1 MAAVLMSRFPN
12 NGPELWAYQASIVRA
27 ARKYEGT
34 AWVAYDRQYRRE
46 ALAGKCLNWSRVNP
60 RLYSEAFT
68 GRAKAIPRCH
78 QCLSDTHTLSACPLA
93 APGGNPDGLDTTK
106 SSAPQEICRGYNDGH
121 TRCRYRHVCSGCSY
135 PHPWSRCPKHSSKGG
150 HDRGRSRSPSRKGGK
165 WQGRT

>member
-1 MAAVLMSRFPN
+1 M
-12 NGPELWAYQASIVRA
+12 RA
-27 ARKYEGT
+27 ARNYEGT

-46 ALAGKCLNWSRVNP
+46 ALAGKCLNWSRVKP

-93 APGGNPDGLDTTK
+93 APGGNPDQVLRPTGDLQRVQGR
-106 SSAPQEICRGYNDGH
+106 PLRVY
-121 TRCRYRHVCSGCSY
+121 YRHVCSGCSY
-135 PHPWSRCPKHSSKGG
+135 PHPWSRCPKNSSKEEG

-165 WQGRT
+165 W

>member
-1 MAAVLMSRFPN
+1 MGGLR
-12 NGPELWAYQASIVRA
+12 Y
-27 ARKYEGT
+27 
-34 AWVAYDRQYRRE
+34 RQYRRE

-106 SSAPQEICRGYNDGH
+106 SSAPQEIWRYNDGH
-121 TRCRYRHVCSGCSY
+121 CRYTRCRYRHVCSGCSY
-135 PHPWSRCPKHSSKGG
+135 PHPWNRCPRNSSKEGG
-150 HDRGRSRSPSRKGGK
+150 HGRGRSRSPSRKGGK